1 MRECSVWKTVSNV
14 DGCMKGE
21 WPKPFSHIGINEH
34 RTDHV
39 PIGKIMAFSNAVL
52 LWCMWYSSFELDSH
66 FIGIVSESPFN
77 EFGGIIATYRSYFC
91 VMNIFRMFLKYFEE
105 FESFVP
111 RM

>member
-1 MRECSVWKTVSNV
+1 MGEDDLEKVWFRTIAGMERCDEV
-14 DGCMKGE
+14 
-21 WPKPFSHIGINEH
+21 NEH

-52 LWCMWYSSFELDSH
+52 LWCMWYSSLELDSH